1 MATLYV
7 YPVADVTTTDWSVS
21 PGPNHFDAVN
31 EDPPNETDNIS
42 HTGGGGAVE
51 RLTLDTGP
59 ANTITQVQGIQVEVH
74 MKGSSSGNNPA
85 IRINVYRYGVPI
97 YNKIFACDTSGD
109 YIDAILNVTPLDPIN
124 AANWYA
130 GPIDVEV
137 TTVNGDSGYD
147 HIPTVP

>member
-7 YPVADVTTTDWSVS
+7 YPVADVTTTDWTST
-21 PGPNHFDAVN
+21 GANHYGVVD

-51 RLTLDTGP
+51 RLTLDVGP
-59 ANTITQVQGIQVEVH
+59 ANTITQVQGIQCEVH

-85 IRINVYRYGVPI
+85 IRITLYRYGVQI
-97 YNKIFACDTSGD
+97 YSKIYACDTSGD
-109 YIDAILNVTPLDPIN
+109 YIDAILNVSPFAPIN
-124 AANWYA
+124 GVDWYA
-130 GPIDVEV
+130 GPVDVEI
-137 TTVNGDSGYD
+137 TTVNGGSGYD